1 MPKVG
6 KYIDESPFVIQVNDR
21 ITIGWTRYN
30 VERVNGDSLAV
41 VLILRGLMSGPAIS
55 MSLPVGSKI
64 SFERIIW

>member
-6 KYIDESPFVIQVNDR
+6 KYIDESPFVIQVNDQ
-21 ITIGWTRYN
+21 ITIGGSRYN
-30 VERVNGDSLAV
+30 VERVSGDSLAV
-41 VLILRGLMSGPAIS
+41 VLTLRGLMSPVIS